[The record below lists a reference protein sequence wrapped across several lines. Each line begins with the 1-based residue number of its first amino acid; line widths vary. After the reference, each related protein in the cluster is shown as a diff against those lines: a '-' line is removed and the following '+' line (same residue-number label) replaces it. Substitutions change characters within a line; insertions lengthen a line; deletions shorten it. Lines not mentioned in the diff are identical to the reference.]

1 MKAREEHLFEAVE
14 NLLTIKNECSCTIV
28 SECGLP
34 DMTVKQVAYLKVIDE
49 QGEITFSRLAEL
61 TRTSKPTVTEMIN
74 RYVRMECAYRERCP
88 DDGRIQYIRLTE
100 KGRAIA
106 QAEQSALRRT
116 IARMMNSLDDRE
128 MDLLIGILEK
138 IR

>member
-1 MKAREEHLFEAVE
+1 MKAREEHLFEAVG

-49 QGEITFSRLAEL
+49 EGEITFSRLAEL
-61 TRTSKPTVTEMIN
+61 TRTSKPTITEMIN
-74 RYVRMECAYRERCP
+74 RCVRMECAYRERCP

-106 QAEQSALRRT
+106 QAEQAALRRT
-116 IARMMNSLDDRE
+116 IERMMNSLDDRE

>member
-1 MKAREEHLFEAVE
+1 MKDRKEHLFEAVE

-34 DMTVKQVAYLKVIDE
+34 DMTVKQVACLKVIDE
-49 QGEITFSRLAEL
+49 QGEITFSQLAEL